1 MITETTPTAND
12 AAILAGPCTAG
23 FVASGAD
30 RVAEHL
36 IVARDVR
43 PAREFACVAW
53 ALSLFVSGEV
63 WYPLFVRWDMIHI

>member
-12 AAILAGPCTAG
+12 HAAILAGPCTAG

-36 IVARDVR
+36 IQITIIIPIICKLTSKATPRLTPVHKQVNR
-43 PAREFACVAW
+43 
-53 ALSLFVSGEV
+53 
-63 WYPLFVRWDMIHI
+63 IHGC